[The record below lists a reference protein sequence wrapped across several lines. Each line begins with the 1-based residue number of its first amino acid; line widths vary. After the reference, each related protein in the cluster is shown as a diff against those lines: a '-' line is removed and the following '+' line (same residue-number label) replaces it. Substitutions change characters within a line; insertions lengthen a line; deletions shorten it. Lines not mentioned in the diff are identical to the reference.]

1 MASEAEDL
9 WFESHDVHR
18 NTVKLTIPLHPLLLP
33 PNHPHSRLSTI
44 CFSSASSSPV
54 PPRFP
59 LPFLCCIQR
68 ALPGPAVPIRFGPIV
83 YSLHPDT
90 KDIKLSDL
98 WAGAGAWLINEAL
111 GRGEEGGRM
120 DGGKEAKG
128 GRRKGRTGRLT
139 DAQSADQS
147 MGTFAELR

>member
-1 MASEAEDL
+1 M
-9 WFESHDVHR
+9 
-18 NTVKLTIPLHPLLLP
+18 
-33 PNHPHSRLSTI
+33 HSKG
-44 CFSSASSSPV
+44 SS
-54 PPRFP
+54 
-59 LPFLCCIQR
+59 
-68 ALPGPAVPIRFGPIV
+68 GPAVPIRFGLIV

>member
-1 MASEAEDL
+1 MRRL
-9 WFESHDVHR
+9 TCGLNVNNVHR
-18 NTVKLTIPLHPLLLP
+18 NTAISTIPLHPLLFP
-33 PNHPHSRLSTI
+33 PNCPHSRLSTI
-44 CFSSASSSPV
+44 CFRSASSSAASVTPC
-54 PPRFP
+54 FS
-59 LPFLCCIQR
+59 LLFLCCIQR

-128 GRRKGRTGRLT
+128 GRRKGRTGGLT

>member
-1 MASEAEDL
+1 MVSGL
-9 WFESHDVHR
+9 CFENHDVHR
-18 NTVKLTIPLHPLLLP
+18 NTAKSTMPLHPPLFP
-33 PNHPHSRLSTI
+33 PGRPHSRLSTV
-44 CFSSASSSPV
+44 CFRSASSSPASV
-54 PPRFP
+54 PPRFS

-68 ALPGPAVPIRFGPIV
+68 ALPGPAVPIRFGPRV

-111 GRGEEGGRM
+111 GREEEGGRM
-120 DGGKEAKG
+120 DGGKGAQG